1 MSNEKTQGIS
11 FFEKYLTIWV
21 LLCMA
26 VGILIG
32 KFLPGVR
39 SILESMQIGGQNIPL
54 AILMWIMIYPMMLK
68 VDLKSVKNVGK
79 NPQGVIISTLASW
92 GIKPFLMFGLATVFF
107 QYIFSSIIP
116 ANLATDFVTGAVLL
130 GAAPCT
136 AMVFVWSTLTKGN
149 PAQTLV
155 QVSVNDLL
163 ILVLFVPIV
172 QLLLGINNVV
182 LPIGILIMSIVLFVV
197 IPLVAGVLSRVLITK
212 HKGEDYFNKKFVT
225 KFDGVTT
232 IGLLLTLVIIFIFQG
247 DIIVKNPLYVLL
259 IAVPLVLQ
267 NTISFAMTYAV
278 SKAAKLPRDI
288 AAPASLIAASDFF
301 ELSVAVAIALFGVDS
316 PVVLVCTVGVLT
328 EVPVML
334 LLVKFV
340 NKTKHWF
347 PQATIDSKLPHQ
359 S

>member
-1 MSNEKTQGIS
+1 M
-11 FFEKYLTIWV
+11 
-21 LLCMA
+21 
-26 VGILIG
+26 
-32 KFLPGVR
+32 
-39 SILESMQIGGQNIPL
+39 
-54 AILMWIMIYPMMLK
+54 
-68 VDLKSVKNVGK
+68 
-79 NPQGVIISTLASW
+79 
-92 GIKPFLMFGLATVFF
+92 
-107 QYIFSSIIP
+107 
-116 ANLATDFVTGAVLL
+116 
-130 GAAPCT
+130 
-136 AMVFVWSTLTKGN
+136 
-149 PAQTLV
+149 
-155 QVSVNDLL
+155 
-163 ILVLFVPIV
+163 FVPIV

-182 LPIGILIMSIVLFVV
+182 LPVGLLVVSIVLFVV
-197 IPLVAGVLSRVLITK
+197 IPLVSGVLSRVLITK
-212 HKGEDYFNKKFVT
+212 HKGEEHFNKKFVT

-232 IGLLLTLVIIFIFQG
+232 IGLLLTLIIIFIFQG
-247 DIIVKNPLYVLL
+247 DIIVNNPLYVLL

-267 NTISFAMTYAV
+267 NTISFALTYAV

-301 ELSVAVAIALFGVDS
+301 ELSVAVAIALFGVNS